1 MILLTGG
8 AGFIGSCFLKFLND
22 KGIVDIVVVD
32 HLTNNEKWK
41 NLVGKKFLDYFSK
54 DEFLRLFETKKFT
67 NFRFD
72 AIFHFGACTNTL
84 ETDVDFLVEN
94 NFRYSIKLAQ
104 LAADKGIKFIY
115 ASSAATYGAG
125 DKGYDDTLVFELK
138 PLNPYGFSK
147 YLFDCWVVSN
157 GLENQ
162 FAGLKFFNVYG
173 PNEYHKG
180 EMSSLV
186 YKSFLQVK
194 QSGKIKL
201 FKSTHPD
208 YRDGE
213 QKRDFIYVKDV
224 VSLVWKIFE
233 NGLSG
238 IFNIG
243 TGTARSWNSLAN
255 AVFTALNMEPKI
267 EYIDMPRELKN
278 QYQNFTQAKMEKLL
292 SRIGKFEF
300 TSLEDGVSDYINNYL
315 LKDWKYL

>member
-1 MILLTGG
+1 
-8 AGFIGSCFLKFLND
+8 
-22 KGIVDIVVVD
+22 
-32 HLTNNEKWK
+32 
-41 NLVGKKFLDYFSK
+41 
-54 DEFLRLFETKKFT
+54 
-67 NFRFD
+67 
-72 AIFHFGACTNTL
+72 
-84 ETDVDFLVEN
+84 
-94 NFRYSIKLAQ
+94 
-104 LAADKGIKFIY
+104 
-115 ASSAATYGAG
+115 
-125 DKGYDDTLVFELK
+125 
-138 PLNPYGFSK
+138 
-147 YLFDCWVVSN
+147 
-157 GLENQ
+157 
-162 FAGLKFFNVYG
+162 
-173 PNEYHKG
+173 
-180 EMSSLV
+180 
-186 YKSFLQVK
+186 
-194 QSGKIKL
+194 GKIKL